1 MPTTIECDVC
11 IVGGGISAALFA
23 EKFSELVPGRRL
35 VVVEAGARLFDLENR
50 MQYRERNLQ
59 YRGEC
64 MAGRLHRRSSCRRH
78 HLAHDGRRRIG
89 DALGRARE
97 SFFSRGP
104 ASPFAVRA
112 RHRLAVDVGRS
123 RAGTTAR
130 RTAGSASPAIRARIR
145 KIAARSRTRCRRCRC
160 PTVFD
165 TSRAWAEQ
173 SGIPFQSCPQ
183 AKNTQPYDGR
193 SICKRCNTCNICPTG
208 ARYSPDF
215 TFKRLLATKRIAL
228 HDRTLVRRLIPE
240 PHGGGIAAAEAVHP
254 DRPGETTLYRAHT
267 FVLASGYTWSPHLL
281 LLSASP
287 RYPDG
292 LANRS
297 GMVGRYMT
305 GHPFVTAQVEVDGPF
320 YPGMNEHHPLI
331 SREFFRCRPDRPY
344 VRYDI
349 QIFESTAN
357 HQPRLREPGGRYLF
371 GNDLVADWRLR
382 ASRGSAR
389 VRMYYDAH
397 PDRESRLSLDS
408 ATRNRWGDPLPASN
422 TDSIPRPSHGR
433 NRRTSTSAQRTTGSP
448 ALATRRYSPSL
459 TAPTSIIHPAA
470 AEWAP
475 TRRRASATVMGAPT
489 ITPTSSSSARRRSRP
504 AAARTQR

>member
-1 MPTTIECDVC
+1 M
-11 IVGGGISAALFA
+11 GGAERHSVPELSA
-23 EKFSELVPGRRL
+23 
-35 VVVEAGARLFDLENR
+35 
-50 MQYRERNLQ
+50 
-59 YRGEC
+59 GEE
-64 MAGRLHRRSSCRRH
+64 H
-78 HLAHDGRRRIG
+78 
-89 DALGRARE
+89 
-97 SFFSRGP
+97 
-104 ASPFAVRA
+104 
-112 RHRLAVDVGRS
+112 
-123 RAGTTAR
+123 
-130 RTAGSASPAIRARIR
+130 TAGH
-145 KIAARSRTRCRRCRC
+145 
-160 PTVFD
+160 
-165 TSRAWAEQ
+165 
-173 SGIPFQSCPQ
+173 
-183 AKNTQPYDGR
+183 DGR

-408 ATRNRWGDPLPASN
+408 ATRNRWGDPLPRIEHRFDPA
-422 TDSIPRPSHGR
+422 TIARQE
-433 NRRTSTSAQRTTGSP
+433 STHQHIR
-448 ALATRRYSPSL
+448 
-459 TAPTSIIHPAA
+459 
-470 AEWAP
+470 
-475 TRRRASATVMGAPT
+475 ATV
-489 ITPTSSSSARRRSRP
+489 RP
-504 AAARTQR
+504 ARPRWPREDTLRH